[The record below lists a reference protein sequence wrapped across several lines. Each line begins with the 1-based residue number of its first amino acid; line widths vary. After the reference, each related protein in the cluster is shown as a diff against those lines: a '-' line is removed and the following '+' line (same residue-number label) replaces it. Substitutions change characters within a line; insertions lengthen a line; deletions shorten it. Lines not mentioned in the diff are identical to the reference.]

1 MQLLFK
7 HIRQLVGSDNPVLD
21 HVASYYF
28 KQPGKHFRPLVVYLV
43 GAATQRTGVPCEGQA
58 SRVHLL
64 CRCFSIVIACDTCAL
79 LLTLRLTLL
88 LTLRLLHCCSH
99 CGCRR
104 ALRK

>member
-1 MQLLFK
+1 MTGNHLLTVLQDEMQLLFK

-64 CRCFSIVIACDTCAL
+64 CRCFSI
-79 LLTLRLTLL
+79 
-88 LTLRLLHCCSH
+88 
-99 CGCRR
+99 
-104 ALRK
+104 